1 MRAPLHFDESVSL
14 TSPTSNEWLVTLRD
28 EMGSMAKNQVRK
40 FVDLSLGHKT
50 IVNKWVFK
58 I

>member
-14 TSPTSNEWLVTLRD
+14 TSPTSNEWLVALRD
-28 EMGSMAKNQVRK
+28 EMSSMAKNQVRK

-50 IVNKWVFK
+50 IGNKWVFK